1 MVGLLKF
8 GVHPEPVTP
17 INANVLLAVDES
29 LSSSKVISSL
39 PTFNC
44 IEPLLAAKSPAATV
58 PTGVASN
65 DAFSF
70 VNVTD
75 TPPNIFTGDIVTE
88 SE

>member
-1 MVGLLKF
+1 MLF
-8 GVHPEPVTP
+8 
-17 INANVLLAVDES
+17 AVWPS
-29 LSSSKVISSL
+29 FSSSKVISSL

-44 IEPLLAAKSPAATV
+44 IEPLLAAKSPEATV

-75 TPPNIFTGDIVTE
+75 TPPNTFTGDIVTE